1 MAHVQQQIIDGV
13 EAALKVA
20 GTAAGSNVFSDRV
33 DPLQPDEIPALLIEE
48 APAGEQ
54 ADPQTIHGGE
64 LRTYSVLVTSV
75 VSHASEYGRRARDL
89 GLEVEKVLGVP
100 TFSIPKPGRARIVAS
115 RMVLSG
121 EGDRAL
127 AAREQT
133 WQFTYTTRRG
143 APDIAI

>member
-13 EAALKVA
+13 EAALKAA
-20 GTAAGSNVFSDRV
+20 GTAAGANVFSDRV
-33 DPLQPDEIPALLIEE
+33 DPLEPTEIPALLIEE

-54 ADPQTIHGGE
+54 VEVLTIGGGE
-64 LRTYSVLVTSV
+64 VRTYSVLVTSV
-75 VSHASEYGRRARDL
+75 VSHASEYGRRARAL

-100 TFSIPKPGRARIVAS
+100 TFAIPKPGRARIVAS

-143 APDIAI
+143 APDTAL

>member
-13 EAALKVA
+13 EAALKAA
-20 GTAAGSNVFSDRV
+20 GTAAGLNVFSDRV
-33 DPLQPDEIPALLIEE
+33 DPLEPAEIPALLIEE

-54 ADPQTIHGGE
+54 VEWQTISGGE
-64 LRTYSVLVTSV
+64 QRTYSVLVTSV
-75 VSHASEYGRRARDL
+75 VSHASEYGRRARAL

-100 TFSIPKPGRARIVAS
+100 GFAIPKPGRARIVAS

-143 APDIAI
+143 APDTAL